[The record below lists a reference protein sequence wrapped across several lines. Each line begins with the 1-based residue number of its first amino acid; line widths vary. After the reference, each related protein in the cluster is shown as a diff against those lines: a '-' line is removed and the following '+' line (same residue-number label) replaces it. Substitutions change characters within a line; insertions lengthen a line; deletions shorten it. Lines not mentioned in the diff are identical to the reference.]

1 MKINRS
7 VVNLL
12 NKSIN
17 KRINKPYYQFIPIG
31 AIQEALE
38 ENGFSLVNEDATPF
52 EAIFCGGDSR
62 VSLPFAPKASF
73 DPEMFKSGG
82 KSYPGYRAVVENS
95 FVILSWHKMDSGKY
109 EITVYVS

>member
-1 MKINRS
+1 MKITRP
-7 VVNLL
+7 VIKLL
-12 NKSIN
+12 NASLH

-31 AIQEALE
+31 AIEEALE
-38 ENGFSLVNEDATPF
+38 ENGFAMVNEDATPF

-62 VSLPFAPKASF
+62 TTLPFAVKSSY

-82 KSYPGYRAVVENS
+82 KSFPGYHAVVENS

-109 EITVYVS
+109 EINVYVS